1 MELQELLAEC
11 AKRKASDLHLKA
23 GSRPILRIHGHLEV
37 QDDLAPISH
46 EFVRRTA
53 MTLLGEHRFG
63 MLMEGKEMDVGYL
76 LPGLGRFRVNMFLSQ
91 GEVRGVFRHVPQR
104 IPAFQELHMPKVL
117 DRLCMERRGLILVTG
132 ITGSGK
138 STTLAAIVD
147 FVNKN
152 RNDHILTIED
162 PIEFVHEDNKCVISQ
177 REIGQDSVSFAT
189 ALRAALR
196 EDPDIILVGEMR
208 DAETMEVALHAAE
221 TGHLVLSTLHTLN
234 ATETI
239 NRIISTF
246 PPHQEDQIRDQLASV
261 MQGIV
266 SQRLVVRA
274 DGKGRVPAVEVMV
287 GTGLIRDSIRAS
299 EKTSN
304 IPTVIAAGQAQYG
317 MQTFDQSL
325 LQLHREE
332 LITYETARDAATNP
346 DDFDLK
352 VKGILSTGEMTWDAA
367 SVGAVPPPA
376 GHDVSFARRGGE
388 QPLPEAVT
396 APGRR
401 SRGAVGE
408 RPTLD
413 AKAARRAAVDL
424 LARKAWSRRELTR
437 RLERRGA
444 PADVAAE
451 VVAELAA
458 RGYLDDEGFARWWA
472 QARGQ
477 GRRVGSMRLRQELLA
492 KGISREL
499 AAAAVAA
506 AFAETPELDR
516 ALDAGRRRLAALSR
530 ASRGRVPARL
540 ADYLLRRG
548 YPPSVAARVVRAL
561 LAGAE
566 DAEIAVPDSAD
577 DDGGG

>member
-1 MELQELLAEC
+1 MEFEELLTEC
-11 AKRKASDLHLKA
+11 AKRRASDLHLKA

-46 EFVRRTA
+46 DFVRRTA
-53 MTLLGEHRFG
+53 MTLLGEHRYG

-104 IPAFQELHMPKVL
+104 IPAFAELHMPKVL
-117 DRLCMERRGLILVTG
+117 DRLCMERRGLILITG

-152 RNDHILTIED
+152 RNDHIITIED

-177 REIGQDSVSFAT
+177 REVGQDSASFVT

-261 MQGIV
+261 MTGIV

-287 GTGLIRDSIRAS
+287 GTGLIRDSIRTS

-304 IPTVIAAGQAQYG
+304 IPTAIAAGQAQYG

-352 VKGILSTGEMTWDAA
+352 VKGILSTGDMTWDTAP
-367 SVGAVPPPA
+367 GAVPPPA
-376 GHDVSFARRGGE
+376 APTSLSHA
-388 QPLPEAVT
+388 EAESS
-396 APGRR
+396 PF
-401 SRGAVGE
+401 
-408 RPTLD
+408 
-413 AKAARRAAVDL
+413 
-424 LARKAWSRRELTR
+424 RKR
-437 RLERRGA
+437 
-444 PADVAAE
+444 
-451 VVAELAA
+451 
-458 RGYLDDEGFARWWA
+458 
-472 QARGQ
+472 
-477 GRRVGSMRLRQELLA
+477 
-492 KGISREL
+492 
-499 AAAAVAA
+499 
-506 AFAETPELDR
+506 
-516 ALDAGRRRLAALSR
+516 
-530 ASRGRVPARL
+530 
-540 ADYLLRRG
+540 
-548 YPPSVAARVVRAL
+548 
-561 LAGAE
+561 
-566 DAEIAVPDSAD
+566 
-577 DDGGG
+577 